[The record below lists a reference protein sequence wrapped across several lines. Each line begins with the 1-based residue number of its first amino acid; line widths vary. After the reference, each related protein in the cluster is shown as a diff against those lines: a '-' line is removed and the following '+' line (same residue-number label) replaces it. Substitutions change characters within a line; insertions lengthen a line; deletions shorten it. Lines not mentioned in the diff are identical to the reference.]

1 MKRSVFDVI
10 KTKIINEKD
19 ELVGWI
25 KKNIHFNDVSI
36 KTISFKFDREESE
49 VLDLIE
55 TYNEIT
61 LAKTRSK
68 LLTEW
73 LKKFYVDTDLDTKEI
88 ATRFGFKVNTVY
100 KKNRKLNLYKRGTYA
115 PRVKKE
121 IEVKDNSNVK
131 EDSNIKDYP
140 KEKIENFK
148 NQSEYKKKRQKR
160 SLVRIDKDNKRH
172 MIFKSGLRFNKITLS
187 AREQMRKEFTD
198 LYFFLY
204 KNYYGKES
212 VKEISDKFNASESV
226 VKSIMEELNV
236 AGFYK
241 HSFSPKQIKYLRTE
255 FKNNLES
262 VDEVLK
268 MKLFK
273 NITKKDFNKFLNTF

>member
-61 LAKTRSK
+61 LVKTRSK

-73 LKKFYVDTDLDTKEI
+73 LKKFYVDTDLGTKEI
-88 ATRFGFKVNTVY
+88 ATKFGFKVNTVY
-100 KKNRKLNLYKRGTYA
+100 KKNRKLNLYKRGTYT
-115 PRVKKE
+115 PRMKKE
-121 IEVKDNSNVK
+121 IEVKS
-131 EDSNIKDYP
+131 DSKIKDYS

-148 NQSEYKKKRQKR
+148 NESKYKKKRQKR

-172 MIFKSGLRFNKITLS
+172 MVFKSGLRFNKITLS

-204 KNYYGKES
+204 QNYYGKES

-226 VKSIMEELNV
+226 VNDVMDELNV

-262 VDEVLK
+262 IDEVLK
-268 MKLFK
+268 MKLFE

>member
-1 MKRSVFDVI
+1 
-10 KTKIINEKD
+10 
-19 ELVGWI
+19 
-25 KKNIHFNDVSI
+25 
-36 KTISFKFDREESE
+36 
-49 VLDLIE
+49 
-55 TYNEIT
+55 
-61 LAKTRSK
+61 
-68 LLTEW
+68 
-73 LKKFYVDTDLDTKEI
+73 
-88 ATRFGFKVNTVY
+88 
-100 KKNRKLNLYKRGTYA
+100 
-115 PRVKKE
+115 
-121 IEVKDNSNVK
+121 
-131 EDSNIKDYP
+131 
-140 KEKIENFK
+140 
-148 NQSEYKKKRQKR
+148 
-160 SLVRIDKDNKRH
+160 

-262 VDEVLK
+262 IDEVLK
-268 MKLFK
+268 MKLFE

>member
-1 MKRSVFDVI
+1 MI
-10 KTKIINEKD
+10 KDDEED
-19 ELVGWI
+19 ELIGWI

-61 LAKTRSK
+61 LVKTRSK

-121 IEVKDNSNVK
+121 IEVKDNSNIK

-262 VDEVLK
+262 IDEVLK
-268 MKLFK
+268 MKLFE